1 MAMIGRQLPYS
12 SASIPTID
20 SIPTGVGGFGRL
32 TVSNLSETLTPQSL
46 DAEAIWPKESH

>member
-1 MAMIGRQLPYS
+1 MAMIGRQLLYS
-12 SASIPTID
+12 SANILTIESIPN
-20 SIPTGVGGFGRL
+20 GVSGFGRL